1 MRESFSRSM
10 TKHLV
15 EEFTL
20 NIMIKHTAQLAHAVP
35 LIRLAY
41 EFPLAPTRE
50 IDNIFDMLLRKSQ
63 AVQEVE
69 PELNALNLQVLGGL
83 NCVC

>member
-1 MRESFSRSM
+1 VRESFSRSM

-35 LIRLAY
+35 LISLAF
-41 EFPLAPTRE
+41 EFPLAPARA
-50 IDNIFDMLLRKSQ
+50 IDTILTCL
-63 AVQEVE
+63 
-69 PELNALNLQVLGGL
+69 
-83 NCVC
+83 